1 MVKNVVDLLYTPMLL
16 SFVGRGDYGVFQTAN
31 SFVFSL
37 TLLSFGFSGAYVRY
51 YMQRRAKGDEAGIRR
66 LNGMYLLLY
75 LGIDAIAI
83 TLGLLAATRVE
94 AVFSGML

>member
-1 MVKNVVDLLYTPMLL
+1 MSKKRIVSCQQRRRGIVLGYVNIVVKNVVDLLYTPMLL
-16 SFVGRGDYGVFQTAN
+16 SFVGRGVYGVFQTAN
-31 SFVFSL
+31 
-37 TLLSFGFSGAYVRY
+37 SFGFSGAYVRY

-83 TLGLLAATRVE
+83 TLGL
-94 AVFSGML
+94 